1 MSDAL
6 DHHVDA
12 LVGFYDRLAK
22 TDIAPDVVGALTV
35 DFQKALL
42 AGSFSSAPSKDDVDA
57 AAKAK
62 AERRAEILGRT
73 T

>member
-6 DHHVDA
+6 DRHVDA
-12 LVGFYDRLAK
+12 LVGYHDRLAK

-35 DFQKALL
+35 DFQKALF
-42 AGSFSSAPSKDDVDA
+42 AGAFSTELTKDDVQA

-62 AERRAEILGRT
+62 AERRAEILGKSS
-73 T
+73 